1 MERLWSPWRLP
12 YILSGGEA
20 RGCIFCDPST
30 GSGQAPSDLDQ
41 PPFDQSSLIV
51 FRGKTCYVIL
61 NLYPYNNGHLMVVPN
76 RHIPSLAAATPEELC
91 ELIELTRRA
100 ELALVEAYSPHGM
113 NMGINLG
120 KPAGAGVLDHVHM
133 HIVPRWSGDT
143 NFMTVVGQTRVLP
156 EELQDSAAKLRPI
169 FERLARYEGESAIQ
183 TGETGETRAKR

>member
-1 MERLWSPWRLP
+1 MDRLWSPWRLP

-20 RGCIFCDPST
+20 RGCIFCDALADAESPVSASDDPSV
-30 GSGQAPSDLDQ
+30 
-41 PPFDQSSLIV
+41 FNHSSLIV

-76 RHIPSLAAATPEELC
+76 RHIASLAAATSEELC
-91 ELIELTRRA
+91 ELIDLTRRS
-100 ELALVEAYSPHGM
+100 EVALVEAYSPHGI

-133 HIVPRWSGDT
+133 HVVPRWNGDT

-156 EELQDSAAKLRPI
+156 EELPDSAAKLRPI
-169 FERLARYEGESAIQ
+169 FEKLANSPVTASL
-183 TGETGETRAKR
+183 ETP